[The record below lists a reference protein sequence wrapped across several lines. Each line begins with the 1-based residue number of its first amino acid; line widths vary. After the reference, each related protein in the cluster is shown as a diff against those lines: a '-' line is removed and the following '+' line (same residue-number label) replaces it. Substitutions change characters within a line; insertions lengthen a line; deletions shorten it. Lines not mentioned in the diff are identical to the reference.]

1 MSAKVPSGVSDCE
14 KNVSLMVDTTQLL
27 KLKGD
32 ISLTA
37 SKKGIIL

>member
-1 MSAKVPSGVSDCE
+1 MSAKVPSGVSDCVQ
-14 KNVSLMVDTTQLL
+14 NVSLMVDTTQLL

-37 SKKGIIL
+37 SKEGIIL